1 MTNTTHSND
10 EKVKRSH
17 GNSYKGE
24 KRSKKIKLED
34 KLGLSDNKSKQ
45 QQRNQGTKSK
55 QLDNNYVRNNNSN
68 NNNNTNSTHRFGKVM
83 IDTPKRNKP
92 RNYTLSIAVP
102 GSFVSNA
109 VTLELSTYL
118 VGQIARAATIYNVD
132 EIIVYND
139 NLSNSK
145 KLPFRRRRE
154 KPHQKNS
161 TTSTK
166 PSTPEIFLR
175 KLLEYC
181 ECPQYLRKDFFPFH
195 PDFQFVGMLPPLD
208 APHHVRE
215 WDTHCRFR
223 EGVVLDKAA
232 ATGMSL
238 VNVGLKK
245 YIEIDRKLVAG
256 IRVTVEI
263 IDHVNSK
270 GKVVSPSRPNEIDG
284 TYWGYTT
291 RFADNIQKVFDECP
305 YDKKNGYD
313 VKIGTSE
320 RGNKSIDDDNFTLS
334 PTNNK
339 KRMITANNISKQHM
353 LVVFGGVAG
362 IEECIDADE
371 SLKISGEDTY
381 KMFDCW
387 LNACPLQGSRTIR
400 TEEAVLLT
408 LARLNPIIEK
418 CASGITNTTNIT
430 SSEEKIVSK
439 PIEFSDASVSEE
451 SSDSDN
457 D

>member
-1 MTNTTHSND
+1 MTNTTDNNE

-17 GNSYKGE
+17 DKNSNNSRSSSKGE
-24 KRSKKIKLED
+24 KRPKKMKLED
-34 KLGLSDNKSKQ
+34 KLGLSDNKTKQ
-45 QQRNQGTKSK
+45 QQKQRQQGIKPKTNFPKS
-55 QLDNNYVRNNNSN
+55 NSNYERNNINNINS
-68 NNNNTNSTHRFGKVM
+68 SHRFGKVM
-83 IDTPKRNKP
+83 IDTPKRSKP
-92 RNYTLSIAVP
+92 RSYTLSIAVP

-118 VGQIARAATIYNVD
+118 VGQIARASVIYNVD

-154 KPHQKNS
+154 KPSENNN
-161 TTSTK
+161 TSDNK

-208 APHHVRE
+208 PPHHVRE

-223 EGVVLDKAA
+223 EGVVLDRT
-232 ATGMSL
+232 ATTSGMSL

-245 YIEIDRKLVAG
+245 YIEIDRKLVGG

-263 IDHVNSK
+263 IDHLNSR

-291 RFADNIQKVFDECP
+291 RLADSIQKVFDQCP
-305 YDKKNGYD
+305 YNKNGYD

-320 RGNKSIDDDNFTLS
+320 RGNKSIDDDNFTL
-334 PTNNK
+334 PTQK
-339 KRMITANNISKQHM
+339 IIANNIKQHI
-353 LVVFGGVAG
+353 LIVFGGVAG

-371 SLKISGEDTY
+371 SLKISGEDTH

-418 CASGITNTTNIT
+418 YSSNTIT
-430 SSEEKIVSK
+430 SSEEKIVTAIK
-439 PIEFSDASVSEE
+439 PTEFSDASVSEE
-451 SSDSDN
+451 SSDGE
-457 D
+457 